1 MLNQEMRTVTM
12 SRSDMLRVQ
21 QALTHLVIE
30 YQREAND
37 PDTTDDCR
45 EIAKRPLAMWENIRN
60 DFKWQMNEQ
69 DPEEFRQ

>member
-30 YQREAND
+30 YQRGQ
-37 PDTTDDCR
+37 
-45 EIAKRPLAMWENIRN
+45 RPRHHRRLSRLQNAPWLCGRNIRN

>member
-37 PDTTDDCR
+37 PDTTTTVERSQNAPWLCGR
-45 EIAKRPLAMWENIRN
+45 TSETTLSGR
-60 DFKWQMNEQ
+60 
-69 DPEEFRQ
+69 